1 VTATRASPFCG
12 EKRGPFIV
20 FMQAR
25 SSPTSYNDLYRPL
38 KSLSLQ
44 PKSFIL
50 PTPSSPLAKYSTTRE
65 FNERRTS
72 HRKSLCEL
80 IPEELNVP
88 GSDLSAPGLHN
99 NLDLSSELYKRHHK
113 PRSILIRAQSEPC
126 YLSTTT
132 TRPIH
137 IPSSKYVHPF
147 YVLSISHGILLE
159 PWQL

>member
-1 VTATRASPFCG
+1 
-12 EKRGPFIV
+12 
-20 FMQAR
+20 MQAR
-25 SSPTSYNDLYRPL
+25 SSPTSYNDLYQPL
-38 KSLSLQ
+38 KLLSLQ
-44 PKSFIL
+44 PKSFIPHSHSP
-50 PTPSSPLAKYSTTRE
+50 PTPSSPLTKHSTARE

-88 GSDLSAPGLHN
+88 GSDLSAPRLHN

-113 PRSILIRAQSEPC
+113 PRSLLIRAQTAPC

-147 YVLSISHGILLE
+147 NTPRISDRTLLE